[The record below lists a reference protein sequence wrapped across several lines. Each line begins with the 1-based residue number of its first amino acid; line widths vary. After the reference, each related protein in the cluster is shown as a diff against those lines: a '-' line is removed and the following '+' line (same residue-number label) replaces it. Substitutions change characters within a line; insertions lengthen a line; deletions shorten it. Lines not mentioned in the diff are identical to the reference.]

1 MKPENESWN
10 DLPPDDSDERP
21 GDPDERLVRQL
32 MQSALAAPEI
42 TSGFSA
48 GLMQTLE
55 AEFAHSV
62 VKTRQETTNGEA
74 AHHSWQSLAPVNLA
88 TSSELA
94 IASESPILSL
104 PQSNRRFYQ
113 YVMTGVAAAALFLA
127 LGIWSNRPA
136 YGWAEM
142 LAALERCTWVQT
154 ISRLVA
160 DQGPAS
166 EETAWISRSQ
176 GVIARRAGE
185 SRVFVDLGR
194 KVVMEFDSKR
204 STIREQSIVKD
215 SLSWD
220 GEIVSQLLAVQGLPE
235 ATNFQNP
242 TQIKLV
248 RESWSRVVSEQHQ
261 QELIELQVTIHVAK
275 ENGANLA
282 GESRDLVLLIDPQTE
297 LPVSARAVFQDRPA
311 TRTIRF
317 SYPTK
322 GPGSIYA
329 LGVPAEVPANK
340 SVSKGERIAFTEK
353 TTEPDNANGVI
364 VDNLVVVGD
373 PSPKAEVPAAEIPAD
388 QAPAKVASNPPVPVS
403 EHRQSRPLPPPLA
416 EDKLVE
422 QVNTIL
428 SQFWQAQGVS
438 PVEPASD
445 SEFLRR
451 VYLDLIGRIPVV
463 SEVYGFLDDPGEDRR
478 QRLVDDLLS
487 RRDHATHLAAVWRT
501 ILLPEGVDLNRFGGT
516 NKFDAW
522 LADRFGENVAYD
534 DIVRQLL
541 LAEGRVS
548 ESGPLLFYAALK
560 LNPEEI
566 AAKTS
571 RVFLGTRMECA
582 QCHDHPYDRWK
593 REQFHELAAFFPRIA
608 VRPSLSF
615 TRRSFE
621 VVGSDRFGRRP
632 PKNERFPTAE
642 HLMPDLENPQAPG
655 TKMEP
660 KFFLTGASVPW
671 GTTDAERRLQ
681 LAQWLTANEWFATAV
696 VNRMWAELVGEGFY
710 PTVDDI
716 GPDRTPVAPTAVKLL
731 SRKFAESGY
740 DLKWLI
746 KTICLTE
753 AYQRESR
760 PARGTEGTPFAANVP
775 QRLRSDQL
783 FNSLLSALDSSE
795 ELSLRARP
803 QRMAQFSPRGRF
815 ADVFAYD
822 PSISREEAVSS
833 IPQVLALM
841 NSPEVN
847 QAVSLNRRN
856 VLEELVNEIPDDEQL
871 TTELYLRCLSRP
883 PTAAEIAAVAEYR
896 SESSNRGEVFVDLAW
911 SLLNSAEFQHR
922 R

>member
-194 KVVMEFDSKR
+194 KVVMEFDSQR

-582 QCHDHPYDRWK
+582 QCHDHPFDERISQQDFWGFAAHFAQISRPQGKMEMTSPVLRVHDATFGEVLLPDTETVVPPQLPEEDRELSETPGLELSRRQRLVNWLTN
-593 REQFHELAAFFPRIA
+593 EQNGRFAQAAVNR
-608 VRPSLSF
+608 VWQQL
-615 TRRSFE
+615 
-621 VVGSDRFGRRP
+621 FGRG
-632 PKNERFPTAE
+632 
-642 HLMPDLENPQAPG
+642 LV
-655 TKMEP
+655 EP
-660 KFFLTGASVPW
+660 
-671 GTTDAERRLQ
+671 
-681 LAQWLTANEWFATAV
+681 
-696 VNRMWAELVGEGFY
+696 
-710 PTVDDI
+710 VDDLRPGNEAI
-716 GPDRTPVAPTAVKLL
+716 CPELLELL
-731 SRKFAESGY
+731 SRDFAASKF
-740 DLKWLI
+740 DLRRL
-746 KTICLTE
+746 LRALVLSD
-753 AYQRESR
+753 AYQLSSAASTEDTSQSLCF
-760 PARGTEGTPFAANVP
+760 ARMNMKYFTA
-775 QRLRSDQL
+775 DQL
-783 FNSLLSALDSSE
+783 YDCIAVATSSE
-795 ELSLRARP
+795 ANPTSNPQNAGLARTEN
-803 QRMAQFSPRGRF
+803 S
-815 ADVFAYD
+815 
-822 PSISREEAVSS
+822 SREAFIRQFRVAPGSRTDYQAGV
-833 IPQVLALM
+833 PQVLTLM
-841 NSPEVN
+841 HGGVVHGATDLASSGLLK
-847 QAVSLNRRN
+847 SLGA
-856 VLEELVNEIPDDEQL
+856 PFFSDDQRL
-871 TTELYLRCLSRP
+871 DTLFLATLSRSP
-883 PTAAEIAAVAEYR
+883 KQAEREKLLAYIAEATNAQQRQTRLGDVLWA
-896 SESSNRGEVFVDLAW
+896 
-911 SLLNSAEFQHR
+911 LLNSAEFTFIH
-922 R
+922 